1 MNKELLVKQ
10 AFEGYI
16 ETEEN
21 ENKIVIDLNTFDE
34 EVKDYL
40 FKKHFDD
47 DDYSVA
53 DDDEFFNLTTELNK
67 MLIDLFEKN
76 NYDVYE
82 AGGIYVEDGQFKN
95 VNPDTAVAIKKII

>member
-16 ETEEN
+16 ETAEN
-21 ENKIVIDLNTFDE
+21 ENKIIIDLNTFDE
-34 EVKDYL
+34 EVKNYL
-40 FKKHFDD
+40 NNLHSDD
-47 DDYSVA
+47 DNYCYG
-53 DDDEFFNLTTELNK
+53 DDDKFLDLTSELNR